1 MNVAAGEHPSLR
13 ESGRITVD
21 GRERTFVSVGPASA
35 APRRLV
41 VVLHGSNQS
50 GNKVRVFSGRSF
62 DRLVTDADAL
72 VVYPDAY
79 KKLWNDAR
87 RTIQAPARTDG
98 VDDVAFLAALIDRHR
113 GLPAYV
119 AGYSSGGQ
127 MAIKLAHE
135 IPERL
140 SGVVIIS
147 ATQPVAEN
155 LDVKDRH
162 QSLPVVLIH
171 GTLDPVVPYG
181 GGIASMWGLRSSG
194 RGLSAFDSAQYFA
207 RRNGI
212 VAAPTHEQVRHRA
225 ASGKTS
231 VTRQRWE
238 QTGKHPV
245 TLYTVTNG
253 GHVIPNPTRRAPF
266 LLGRTTCDISAA
278 GVVADLIAES
288 D

>member
-1 MNVAAGEHPSLR
+1 MNATTGERRTLSGR
-13 ESGRITVD
+13 GRITVD
-21 GRERTFVSVGPASA
+21 GRERTFQTVRLGLAP
-35 APRRLV
+35 PRRLV
-41 VVLHGSNQS
+41 VVLHGSHQN
-50 GNKVRVFSGRSF
+50 GNKVRDLSGRSF
-62 DRLVTDADAL
+62 DTLATDANAL
-72 VVYPDAY
+72 VVYPNAY

-87 RTIQAPARTDG
+87 RAVKTPARSDG
-98 VDDVAFLAALIDRHR
+98 VDDVAFIAALIDQHH

-140 SGVVIIS
+140 SGVLIMG

-155 LDVKDRH
+155 LDVNDRH
-162 QSLPVVLIH
+162 EPVPAVFIH

-181 GGIASMWGLRSSG
+181 GGIASMWGLRSGG
-194 RGLSAFDSAQYFA
+194 RGLSAYDSAQYFA

-212 VAAPTHEQVRHRA
+212 AAAPVTEQMCHRSE
-225 ASGKTS
+225 SGKTS

-238 QTGKHPV
+238 QAGKDSV

-253 GHVIPNPTRRAPF
+253 GHAIPNPTKRAPL
-266 LLGRTTCDISAA
+266 LLGRTTCDVSAA
-278 GVVADLIAES
+278 EVVADLMAEPN
-288 D
+288 

>member
-1 MNVAAGEHPSLR
+1 MNVAGETPTVTECGQIS
-13 ESGRITVD
+13 VD
-21 GRERTFVSVGPASA
+21 GRRRTFQTVRPALA
-35 APRRLV
+35 EPTQLV

-50 GNKVRVFSGRSF
+50 GNKVRDFSGRSF
-62 DRLVTDADAL
+62 DILATDANSL

-79 KKLWNDAR
+79 KKQWNDAR
-87 RTIQAPARTDG
+87 RTMRTPARSDG
-98 VDDVAFLAALIDRHR
+98 VNDVAFLAALIDQHH

-135 IPERL
+135 IPDHM
-140 SGVVIIS
+140 SGVVIIG

-155 LDVKDRH
+155 LDVDDRH
-162 QSLPVVLIH
+162 QPLPTVLIH

-181 GGIASMWGLRSSG
+181 GGITSMWGLRSGG

-207 RRNGI
+207 QRNGI
-212 VAAPTHEQVRHRA
+212 ASAPANEEIRHRA
-225 ASGKTS
+225 ESGKTS

-238 QTGKHPV
+238 QPGKAPV

-253 GHVIPNPTRRAPF
+253 GHVIPNPTKRAPF

-278 GVVADLIAES
+278 EVVAQLIPEP